1 MTQPSPTRRRF
12 RDHLLELRSRLFWS
26 VMALLLG
33 AGMGYFIHEQLLAFL
48 LRPLH
53 QPIYYSS
60 PTGGLNF
67 IFKICLFFGFIVSLP
82 VFTYN
87 LLKFIEP
94 VFPKHKSRSFR
105 KIIISSFLLLLA
117 GMSFAYFVNLPT
129 TLYFFNEFSS
139 SQTRSLISTDEYLS
153 FILTDLVGFGLVFQI
168 PLILLFLNYLQP
180 ISLGWLLNKEK
191 YIVVLSFLLGA
202 ILTPDPV
209 NQTIMAVPIILLYQ
223 LSIGILFLQ
232 NRKRNTPTAQK
243 ISKRRRTKK
252 N

>member
-1 MTQPSPTRRRF
+1 MLHTSATKRSF
-12 RDHLLELRSRLFWS
+12 REHLEELRSRLFWS
-26 VMALLLG
+26 VIVLLSG
-33 AGMGYFIHEQLLAFL
+33 TMIGYFFREQLLTFL

-53 QPIYYSS
+53 QPVYYSS

-67 IFKICLFFGFIVSLP
+67 IFKICLFFGLVVSLP

-94 VFPKHKSRSFR
+94 VFPKHKTESFS
-105 KIIISSFLLLLA
+105 KIIISSFLLLLS
-117 GMSFAYFVNLPT
+117 GISFAYFVNLPT

-153 FILTDLVGFGLVFQI
+153 FILTDLIGFGIVFQM

-180 ISLGWLLNKEK
+180 ISLGWLLSKEK
-191 YIVVLSFLLGA
+191 YIIVLSFLLGA
-202 ILTPDPV
+202 ILTPDPI

-223 LSIGILFLQ
+223 LSIGILILK
-232 NRKRNTPTAQK
+232 NRKRNISTAKK
-243 ISKRRRTKK
+243 IIKRKSTRKS
-252 N
+252 